1 MSRNRLPQWRSIQGS
16 TRFATRLNL
25 ERPYSEPGLLLGTSA
40 FTANGWAGFL
50 GTELAALNSGIEM
63 DRVMCFLKL
72 PSEKISNVLNM
83 EWKVIH
89 DHHAG
94 KKQNISSGFSVFLSV
109 GHLGKRRWITS
120 EKRRSFRRQVDI
132 HRLRLR

>member
-1 MSRNRLPQWRSIQGS
+1 MAKHPRVDPIRNPTQFGTALLR
-16 TRFATRLNL
+16 TRPAARHKW
-25 ERPYSEPGLLLGTSA
+25 

-83 EWKVIH
+83 EG
-89 DHHAG
+89 DP
-94 KKQNISSGFSVFLSV
+94 
-109 GHLGKRRWITS
+109 
-120 EKRRSFRRQVDI
+120 
-132 HRLRLR
+132 